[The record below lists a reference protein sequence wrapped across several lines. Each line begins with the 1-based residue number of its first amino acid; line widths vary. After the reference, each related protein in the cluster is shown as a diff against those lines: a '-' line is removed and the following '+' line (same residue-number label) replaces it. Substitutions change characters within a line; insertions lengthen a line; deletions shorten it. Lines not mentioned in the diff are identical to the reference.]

1 MISVWGTTEGGS
13 EVMEL
18 RAVQDI
24 QPDVEIT
31 ADYIADRSFLAQPQQ
46 RLRLHSSY
54 VRERSKN

>member
-1 MISVWGTTEGGS
+1 MISVWGTTDGGS

-24 QPDVEIT
+24 QADVEIT

-46 RLRLHSSY
+46 RLG
-54 VRERSKN
+54 

>member
-46 RLRLHSSY
+46 RLR
-54 VRERSKN
+54 